1 MHFST
6 FNIES
11 YFGIWASVGIKKIN
25 FYSLLFV
32 QAHKTDVNRG
42 RIRGLTGLNE
52 PRYIIHIL
60 SSIRKFCNNVVLFI
74 YKKVQASF
82 VTLIPL
88 SLVRGLL

>member
-11 YFGIWASVGIKKIN
+11 YFGIWASVGIKKKSN
-25 FYSLLFV
+25 FYSLFV

-42 RIRGLTGLNE
+42 RIRGLTELNE

-60 SSIRKFCNNVVLFI
+60 SSIRKFCNNVVFFI
-74 YKKVQASF
+74 
-82 VTLIPL
+82 
-88 SLVRGLL
+88 